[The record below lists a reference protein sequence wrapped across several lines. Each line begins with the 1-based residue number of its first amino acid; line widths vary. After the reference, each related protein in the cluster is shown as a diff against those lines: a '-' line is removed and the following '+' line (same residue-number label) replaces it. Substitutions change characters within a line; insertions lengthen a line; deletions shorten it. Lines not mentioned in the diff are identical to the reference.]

1 MSYIILYIILSVLIS
16 YLIYKKTGG
25 LIENFIT
32 YRVILTDQSLTPVQF
47 ILDKET
53 SFIDDTFSKCI
64 KSFYPIEIKKT
75 NNIIKYVNEN
85 NNTIALCHKSQANRF
100 YLDDKVNNIELL
112 HDIYYE
118 YLCVISQKETGIV
131 QFNQI
136 YIEKPIIYIVKS
148 QIDILSPLIKIL
160 FPEHTIE
167 IIPSILQLK
176 AKKNKK
182 YIIFYIC
189 AELSKILDDF
199 SKENKFLILDLPKE
213 NYIYKYIY
221 LEYPELKLDKMNI
234 GEIKSINVNKIV
246 TTFQFSKCMIINKNT
261 NIINFI
267 ESIFQRFEYIRLYS
281 SSNYYRIPMQSFS
294 PEIIL
299 KINII
304 PLHMMLNNY
313 LRQLGVITTI
323 DNTICKNTISTI
335 KCNPNQ
341 LLENSFRLL
350 GFN

>member
-1 MSYIILYIILSVLIS
+1 
-16 YLIYKKTGG
+16 
-25 LIENFIT
+25 
-32 YRVILTDQSLTPVQF
+32 
-47 ILDKET
+47 
-53 SFIDDTFSKCI
+53 
-64 KSFYPIEIKKT
+64 
-75 NNIIKYVNEN
+75 
-85 NNTIALCHKSQANRF
+85 
-100 YLDDKVNNIELL
+100 
-112 HDIYYE
+112 
-118 YLCVISQKETGIV
+118 
-131 QFNQI
+131 
-136 YIEKPIIYIVKS
+136 
-148 QIDILSPLIKIL
+148 
-160 FPEHTIE
+160 
-167 IIPSILQLK
+167 
-176 AKKNKK
+176 
-182 YIIFYIC
+182 
-189 AELSKILDDF
+189 
-199 SKENKFLILDLPKE
+199 
-213 NYIYKYIY
+213 
-221 LEYPELKLDKMNI
+221 MNI